1 MPYVE
6 LHAHSSYSFLD
17 GASLPEELAVRAAE
31 LGYPAL
37 ALTDHDGVY
46 GSLEFAHAA
55 KHFGVRPITGAELTL
70 ADRSHV
76 TVLVETAKGY
86 ANLCRLITAAHAH
99 TRPEGKETQPPA
111 DPALDQALLEELNE
125 GLVCLSGCARHGL
138 AVRNPNGAARLARA
152 FGRERFFVELQR
164 PYERGDARRNAG
176 LRDLAASLGVPTIVT
191 GDVHAHHLR
200 RAALQDVL
208 VAIRHRS
215 SLDGCEAERR
225 GNHECVLLSP
235 AEMVERFPED
245 RAAVART
252 VELAERLRFDLTEEL
267 GYRYPDFSDSPE
279 PAIVQLAHVCKR
291 TFEDRYPRGHKLRR
305 EARARLDEELK
316 LIDELGLA
324 GFFLLHW
331 DVLELARECALEVR
345 GRDSP
350 RHALPPGRGRG
361 SSVGSLV
368 CYLTGLSHVDPVGA
382 ELSLGRFLNR
392 ELDSV
397 PDIDLDFPRDIRE
410 KLIVAVTER
419 YGREHAAL
427 VASFSTYRSRGAIR
441 DVGKALGLPYA
452 ELERIAR
459 VSEGWNAKRV
469 AEELQQLPDADRKL
483 LSPRWRAFGELCHEI
498 AGLPRHISQHPG
510 GMVISSRPLVE
521 LVPVQPAA
529 MAGRQMC
536 QWDKDSCADAGFLK
550 IDLLGL
556 GMLSAVED
564 CVDQI
569 ARLQGKPIDL
579 SRIPL
584 DDKAV
589 YEEIQRADT
598 IGDFQIESRA
608 QMQSLLRTRPENIDD
623 LTVQVALVRPGPIQG
638 KAVHP
643 YIEHRQRLREDPSFV
658 PPVDHPL
665 LADCLRS
672 TLGVVVFQ
680 DQVLEVAIALAGFSV
695 GEAEGLRRAMSR
707 KRSHDALEA
716 YRERF
721 VEGAL
726 RKGVDA
732 ETADMVYDKLV
743 GFSGFGF
750 PKSHA
755 AAFGLL
761 AYQSAW
767 LRHHYPAEFLCAL
780 LNAQPMGFYPPAT
793 LVRDGQRRGVET
805 RPPDVNV
812 SAAKCA
818 VEDGAVRIGIDYVN
832 GIGEDRGGGCRRGAR
847 AGANRSPSVR
857 DLAQRTQLSEHGL
870 ETLIVAGACDC
881 FELPRRQLLWQL
893 GLVPRSQSVPGSGG
907 EEKQLALPLDPTA
920 ATPELPEP
928 TVWERMLADY
938 RTTNLSV
945 GVHPH
950 GAPACA
956 SAGWRDL
963 LARPRERAGPRAGG
977 DRGNGCRTAAA
988 RDRERR
994 RLHADRGRVRPGQ
1007 PDRAAVGLRQ
1017 APSDRP
1023 RRAAHPRA
1031 RPLRTDRAQPERPRP
1046 LARDTRAARAPD
1058 LAGVR
1063 SGRQPARAPTTSAT
1077 ADSVGLR
1084 RLLIGSRC
1092 SIERPSCALR
1102 LKAVLT
1108 SATWV
1113 NACGKLP
1120 SWRRV
1125 SGSHSSAS
1133 RPRSLRR
1140 SRSRSKDLLGLVV
1153 PSLEREIVGEPE
1165 GAREERALAGRQP
1178 VDGPCLFVV
1187 RCTGRRARRAR
1198 GHARSPRPCRPCA
1211 GRPPGGS
1218 RRAGS
1223 SAGSRPAAS
1232 SRTTA

>member
-1 MPYVE
+1 MQVELQPEFPHRTRRKERLAPAAAAKPKPVPYVE

-17 GASLPEELAVRAAE
+17 GASLPEELAVAAAE

-37 ALTDHDGVY
+37 ALTDHDGIY
-46 GSLEFAHAA
+46 GSLEFAYAA
-55 KHFGVRPITGAELTL
+55 KHFRVRPITGAELTL

-76 TVLVETAKGY
+76 TVLVETPQGY

-99 TRPEGKETQPPA
+99 TRPPGKESQPPLE
-111 DPALDQALLEELNE
+111 PTLEQALLEELND

-138 AVRNPNGAARLARA
+138 AVRNPNAAARLARA
-152 FGRERFFVELQR
+152 FGRDRFFVELQR
-164 PYERGDARRNAG
+164 PYERGDARRNAL
-176 LRDLAASLGVPTIVT
+176 LRDLAANLGVPTIAT
-191 GDVHAHHLR
+191 GDVHAHHPR
-200 RAALQDVL
+200 RAPLQDAL
-208 VAIRHRS
+208 VAIRNRT
-215 SLDGCEAERR
+215 SLEGCERERR
-225 GNHECVLLSP
+225 GNHESVLLAP
-235 AEMVERFPED
+235 AEMADRFPDD

-252 VELAERLRFDLTEEL
+252 VELAERLTFDLTEEL

-279 PAIVQLAHVCKR
+279 PAIVQLAQVCDR
-291 TFEDRYPRGHKLRR
+291 AFEERYPPSSGAALRAK
-305 EARARLDEELK
+305 ARARLDDELK

-368 CYLTGLSHVDPVGA
+368 CYLTGLSHVDPVAG

-392 ELDSV
+392 ELNAV

-419 YGREHAAL
+419 YGRDHAAL
-427 VASFSTYRSRGAIR
+427 VASFATYRSRGAIR
-441 DVGKALGLPYA
+441 DLGKALGLPYA
-452 ELERIAR
+452 ELERLAR

-469 AEELQQLPDADRKL
+469 AEELALLPDVQRKL
-483 LSPRWRAFGELCHEI
+483 LSPRWRAFAELCHEI

-510 GMVISSRPLVE
+510 GMVISSRPLIE

-536 QWDKDSCADAGFLK
+536 QWDKDSCSDAGFLK

-569 ARLQGKPIDL
+569 ARLYGEPIDL

-584 DDKAV
+584 DDPAV
-589 YEEIQRADT
+589 YTDIQNADT
-598 IGDFQIESRA
+598 VGAFQIESRA

-643 YIEHRQRLREDPSFV
+643 YVDHRQRLREEPGFM

-716 YRERF
+716 YRGRF

-726 RKGVDA
+726 GKGVSE
-732 ETADMVYDKLV
+732 ETANLVYDKLV

-761 AYQSAW
+761 AYQSSW

-812 SAAKCA
+812 SSAKCS
-818 VEDGAVRIGIDYVN
+818 VEEGAVRIGIDYVN
-832 GIGEDRGGGCRRGAR
+832 GIAEEDAKALVEERGRGG
-847 AGANRSPSVR
+847 PFTSVR
-857 DLAQRTQLSEHGL
+857 DLAQRTDLSEYGL
-870 ETLIVAGACDC
+870 QTLIVAGACDC
-881 FELPRRQLLWQL
+881 FRLPRRRLLWQL
-893 GLVPRSQSVPGSGG
+893 GLVPRTRSVPGSRG
-907 EEKQLALPLDPTA
+907 EERQLALPLDPTTV
-920 ATPELPEP
+920 TPRLPEP
-928 TVWERMLADY
+928 TVWEQMLADY

-945 GVHPH
+945 GIHPLELLRPHLPEGVLSSQDLAHAANRASVSIAGMAVARQRPATANGVVFMLIEDEFGTVNLIVPPSVYDRHRAIVRGEPLILAH
-950 GAPACA
+950 G
-956 SAGWRDL
+956 RF
-963 LARPRERAGPRAGG
+963 ERV
-977 DRGNGCRTAAA
+977 
-988 RDRERR
+988 ERNQNVLVR
-994 RLHADRGRVRPGQ
+994 RLETLG
-1007 PDRAAVGLRQ
+1007 
-1017 APSDRP
+1017 
-1023 RRAAHPRA
+1023 
-1031 RPLRTDRAQPERPRP
+1031 P
-1046 LARDTRAARAPD
+1046 LARLVSEVA
-1058 LAGVR
+1058 V
-1063 SGRQPARAPTTSAT
+1063 
-1077 ADSVGLR
+1077 VGA
-1084 RLLIGSRC
+1084 S
-1092 SIERPSCALR
+1092 
-1102 LKAVLT
+1102 
-1108 SATWV
+1108 
-1113 NACGKLP
+1113 LP
-1120 SWRRV
+1120 
-1125 SGSHSSAS
+1125 
-1133 RPRSLRR
+1133 
-1140 SRSRSKDLLGLVV
+1140 
-1153 PSLEREIVGEPE
+1153 
-1165 GAREERALAGRQP
+1165 GAHH
-1178 VDGPCLFVV
+1178 F
-1187 RCTGRRARRAR
+1187 
-1198 GHARSPRPCRPCA
+1198 GHR
-1211 GRPPGGS
+1211 
-1218 RRAGS
+1218 
-1223 SAGSRPAAS
+1223 
-1232 SRTTA
+1232 

>member
-1 MPYVE
+1 MQIELQPEFPHRTRKRERLSPGAPQQATVPYVE

-17 GASLPEELAVRAAE
+17 GASLPEELAVAAAE

-55 KHFGVRPITGAELTL
+55 KHFGVRPITGTELTL

-76 TVLVETAKGY
+76 TLLVETPKGY

-99 TRPEGKETQPPA
+99 TRRPGKETQPPG
-111 DPALDQALLEELNE
+111 DPALDQHLLEELNA

-138 AVRNPNGAARLARA
+138 AVRNPNAAARLAHA
-152 FGRERFFVELQR
+152 FGRDRFFVELQR
-164 PYERGDARRNAG
+164 PYERGDARRNAL
-176 LRDLAASLGVPTIVT
+176 LRDLAANLGVRTIAT
-191 GDVHAHHLR
+191 GDVHAHHPR
-200 RAALQDVL
+200 RAPLQDAL
-208 VAIRHRS
+208 VAIRNRT
-215 SLDGCEAERR
+215 SLDGCERERR
-225 GNHECVLLSP
+225 GNHESVLVAP
-235 AEMVERFPED
+235 AAILDRFPDD
-245 RAAVART
+245 RDAVART
-252 VELAERLRFDLTEEL
+252 VELAERLTFDLTEEL

-279 PAIVQLAHVCKR
+279 PAIVQLAQVCDHA
-291 TFEDRYPRGHKLRR
+291 FEERYPAGSPALRAN
-305 EARARLDEELK
+305 ARARLDDELK

-345 GRDSP
+345 GRGSP

-368 CYLTGLSHVDPVGA
+368 CYLTGLSHVDPVAG

-392 ELDSV
+392 ELNAV

-427 VASFSTYRSRGAIR
+427 VASFATYRSRGAIR

-452 ELERIAR
+452 ELERLAR

-469 AEELQQLPDADRKL
+469 GEELASLPDAQRKL
-483 LSPRWRAFGELCHEI
+483 LSPRWRAFAELCHEI

-510 GMVISSRPLVE
+510 GMVISSRPLIE

-569 ARLQGKPIDL
+569 ARLYGEPIDL

-584 DDKAV
+584 DDPDV
-589 YEEIQRADT
+589 YEDIQNADT
-598 IGDFQIESRA
+598 VGAFQIESRA
-608 QMQSLLRTRPENIDD
+608 QMQSLLRTRPESIDD

-643 YIEHRQRLREDPSFV
+643 YVEHRGRLREDPGFE
-658 PPVDHPL
+658 PPVDHPR

-680 DQVLEVAIALAGFSV
+680 DQVLEVAMALAGFSV

-716 YRERF
+716 YRGRF

-726 RKGVDA
+726 GKGVGE
-732 ETADMVYDKLV
+732 ETANLVYDKLV

-761 AYQSAW
+761 AYQSSW

-793 LVRDGQRRGVET
+793 LVRDGQRRDVET

-818 VEDGAVRIGIDYVN
+818 VEEGAVRIGIDYVN
-832 GIGEDRGGGCRRGAR
+832 GISEDDAKGLVEERDRGGPFT
-847 AGANRSPSVR
+847 SIR

-881 FELPRRQLLWQL
+881 FELPRRELVWQL
-893 GLVPRSQSVPGSGG
+893 GLVPRTRGVPGSGG
-907 EEKQLALPLDPTA
+907 EERQLALALEPTV
-920 ATPELPEP
+920 ATPHLPDP
-928 TVWERMLADY
+928 TVWEQMLADY

-945 GVHPH
+945 GVHPMELLRQH
-950 GAPACA
+950 LPEGVL
-956 SAGWRDL
+956 SSEE
-963 LARPRERAGPRAGG
+963 LARAADRASVSIAGMAVARQRPATANGVVFMLIEDEFGTVNLIVPPTVYERH
-977 DRGNGCRTAAA
+977 RGIVRGEPLILAHGRF
-988 RDRERR
+988 ERVERNQNVLVR
-994 RLHADRGRVRPGQ
+994 RLETLG
-1007 PDRAAVGLRQ
+1007 
-1017 APSDRP
+1017 
-1023 RRAAHPRA
+1023 
-1031 RPLRTDRAQPERPRP
+1031 P
-1046 LARDTRAARAPD
+1046 LARQ
-1058 LAGVR
+1058 V
-1063 SGRQPARAPTTSAT
+1063 SEE
-1077 ADSVGLR
+1077 ADMG
-1084 RLLIGSRC
+1084 GS
-1092 SIERPSCALR
+1092 
-1102 LKAVLT
+1102 
-1108 SATWV
+1108 
-1113 NACGKLP
+1113 LP
-1120 SWRRV
+1120 SA
-1125 SGSHSSAS
+1125 HH
-1133 RPRSLRR
+1133 
-1140 SRSRSKDLLGLVV
+1140 
-1153 PSLEREIVGEPE
+1153 
-1165 GAREERALAGRQP
+1165 
-1178 VDGPCLFVV
+1178 F
-1187 RCTGRRARRAR
+1187 
-1198 GHARSPRPCRPCA
+1198 GHR
-1211 GRPPGGS
+1211 
-1218 RRAGS
+1218 
-1223 SAGSRPAAS
+1223 
-1232 SRTTA
+1232 

>member
-1 MPYVE
+1 MTIELQPEFPHRTRKKERLGSDPCGGRPQPRQVPYVE

-17 GASLPEELAVRAAE
+17 GASLPEELAVQAAE

-76 TVLVETAKGY
+76 TLLVETQRGY
-86 ANLCRLITAAHAH
+86 SNLCRLLTAAHAH
-99 TRPEGKETQPPA
+99 TRPPGKESQPPA
-111 DPALDQALLEELNE
+111 DPALDQGLLEELNE

-138 AVRNPNGAARLARA
+138 AVRNPNAAARLARA
-152 FGRERFFVELQR
+152 FGRDRFFVELQR
-164 PYERGDARRNAG
+164 PYERGDSQRNTA
-176 LRDLAASLGVPTIVT
+176 LRHLAETLGVPTLVT
-191 GDVHAHHLR
+191 GDVHAHHPR
-200 RAALQDVL
+200 RAQLQDVL
-208 VAIRHRS
+208 VAVRHRS

-235 AEMVERFPED
+235 GELVERFPED

-252 VELAERLRFDLTEEL
+252 VELAARLTFDLTEEL

-279 PAIVQLAHVCKR
+279 PAIVQLAHVCKHA
-291 TFEDRYPRGHKLRR
+291 FEERYPRGHKLR
-305 EARARLDEELK
+305 ADAQARLDEELK

-331 DVLELARECALEVR
+331 DVLELAKECALQVR
-345 GRDSP
+345 GRGSP

-392 ELDSV
+392 ELNAV

-427 VASFSTYRSRGAIR
+427 VASFATYRSRGAIR

-469 AEELQQLPDADRKL
+469 ADELQLLPDADRKL
-483 LSPRWRAFGELCHEI
+483 VSPRWRAFAELCSEI

-564 CVDQI
+564 CVEQI
-569 ARLQGKPIDL
+569 AKLRGEPIDL

-584 DDKAV
+584 DDQAV
-589 YEEIQRADT
+589 YDDIQRADT
-598 IGDFQIESRA
+598 VGDFQIESRA
-608 QMQSLLRTRPENIDD
+608 QMQSLLRTLPENLDD

-643 YIEHRQRLREDPSFV
+643 YIEHRQRLREDPAFV

-665 LADCLRS
+665 LTDCLRS

-716 YRERF
+716 YRGRF
-721 VEGAL
+721 VAGAL

-732 ETADMVYDKLV
+732 ETADLVYDKLV

-767 LRHHYPAEFLCAL
+767 LRHHYAAEFLCSL

-805 RPPDVNV
+805 QPPDVNV
-812 SAAKCA
+812 SAAKCT
-818 VEDGAVRIGIDYVN
+818 VEDGAVRIGLDYVN
-832 GIGEDRGGGCRRGAR
+832 GIGEEDAEAVVAERER
-847 AGANRSPSVR
+847 AGPFASVR
-857 DLAQRTQLSEHGL
+857 DLAQRTQLSDHGL
-870 ETLIVAGACDC
+870 ETLIISGACDC
-881 FELPRRQLLWQL
+881 FELPRRRLLWQL
-893 GLVPRSQSVPGSGG
+893 GLVPRPQTVPGSGG
-907 EEKQLALPLDPTA
+907 EEKQLALPLEPTA
-920 ATPELPEP
+920 ETPDLPEP

-938 RTTNLSV
+938 RTTSLSV
-945 GVHPH
+945 GVHPLQLLRAH
-950 GAPACA
+950 LPKGVLSSRELESAPNRAQVAVAGMAVARQRPSTANGVVFMLIEDEFGAVNLIVPPTVYDRHRAIVR
-956 SAGWRDL
+956 GEPL
-963 LARPRERAGPRAGG
+963 ILARGRFERI
-977 DRGNGCRTAAA
+977 
-988 RDRERR
+988 ERNR
-994 RLHADRGRVRPGQ
+994 NVLVRSLETLG
-1007 PDRAAVGLRQ
+1007 
-1017 APSDRP
+1017 
-1023 RRAAHPRA
+1023 
-1031 RPLRTDRAQPERPRP
+1031 P
-1046 LARDTRAARAPD
+1046 LAREVSRETE
-1058 LAGVR
+1058 LG
-1063 SGRQPARAPTTSAT
+1063 TS
-1077 ADSVGLR
+1077 
-1084 RLLIGSRC
+1084 
-1092 SIERPSCALR
+1092 
-1102 LKAVLT
+1102 
-1108 SATWV
+1108 
-1113 NACGKLP
+1113 LP
-1120 SWRRV
+1120 
-1125 SGSHSSAS
+1125 
-1133 RPRSLRR
+1133 
-1140 SRSRSKDLLGLVV
+1140 
-1153 PSLEREIVGEPE
+1153 
-1165 GAREERALAGRQP
+1165 GAHH
-1178 VDGPCLFVV
+1178 F
-1187 RCTGRRARRAR
+1187 
-1198 GHARSPRPCRPCA
+1198 GHR
-1211 GRPPGGS
+1211 
-1218 RRAGS
+1218 
-1223 SAGSRPAAS
+1223 
-1232 SRTTA
+1232 